1 MGEATGG
8 VCPHPSGGAEQAAWR
23 WRTDSSCPSACA
35 APKNATAASTT
46 SNPAFF
52 PIILGLATATP
63 QTHGECHHHAR
74 SLPWFWSEWGP
85 TKPRGSLRSPFF
97 TNNLRSCANKRY
109 DAPPKSPLQI
119 RTARTG
125 HSVHP
130 LRICVWYQNMRC
142 IARGRCRGRR
152 VGICRVLRQSGELPL
167 RVWRGCNGATAALL
181 IFNSKKH
188 RHPNHLSPGDRQ
200 KHASTAFS
208 ISMAHYYNLSVH
220 CVIDC
225 AVF

>member
-1 MGEATGG
+1 MSPELIARHSAVVVSVSAHSCATARDTFSPNRFPLRCRWVYSCPVVFESCCCALYVVLCCAARGAADTPRAALVAPRCSTCDLATMLRVSQLNVASSGVKIDRAPPPMILGEATGG

-85 TKPRGSLRSPFF
+85 TKPGGSLRSPFF
-97 TNNLRSCANKRY
+97 TNNLRS
-109 DAPPKSPLQI
+109 
-119 RTARTG
+119 
-125 HSVHP
+125 
-130 LRICVWYQNMRC
+130 
-142 IARGRCRGRR
+142 
-152 VGICRVLRQSGELPL
+152 
-167 RVWRGCNGATAALL
+167 
-181 IFNSKKH
+181 
-188 RHPNHLSPGDRQ
+188 
-200 KHASTAFS
+200 
-208 ISMAHYYNLSVH
+208 
-220 CVIDC
+220 
-225 AVF
+225 